1 MTGRTWKFYSITV
14 IVQYIKVL
22 TSLWAFSC
30 SNTSTERR
38 EGWWGKKN
46 TWYQFWSNGF
56 QGVHICCV
64 IEMQSSASLPPP
76 IFVVYGTACHTFAW
90 VGGTWGRAW
99 VATEKPCIIR
109 VRPLVDLV
117 RQLIRVLFHCTGGRN
132 VGHSASHYRKPFI
145 IRMRPLVDLVR
156 QLIRVLSSILAGWF
170 VPSLLRAQPHAP
182 PAYHYQASG
191 PYCITDGA
199 DRRERRQPACFLE
212 RLGVCSWVREEGGK
226 KSEERGRKDRTENA
240 ICLHVTDEKILVKR
254 KNTFTVFYNCVA
266 EV

>member
-132 VGHSASHYRKPFI
+132 VGQSASHYRKPFI

-170 VPSLLRAQPHAP
+170 VPFSASCTAPRSACLSLSSQWPILHHRWGRQKGETTARLLFGETRSLQL
-182 PAYHYQASG
+182 SERRG
-191 PYCITDGA
+191 
-199 DRRERRQPACFLE
+199 REEEWRER
-212 RLGVCSWVREEGGK
+212 K
-226 KSEERGRKDRTENA
+226 KG
-240 ICLHVTDEKILVKR
+240 
-254 KNTFTVFYNCVA
+254 
-266 EV
+266 